1 MVEYDNV
8 PSSLLH
14 LKAQFR
20 VEIILAETGLQQLYF
35 NTCGDL
41 KRMEK

>member
-8 PSSLLH
+8 LSSPLH

-20 VEIILAETGLQQLYF
+20 VEIILAETGLQQ
-35 NTCGDL
+35 
-41 KRMEK
+41 